1 MADDILRIEKRY
13 NTLIFDNSI
22 LIVTKKGS
30 FFFTSFLA
38 RDKVFHMLVDI
49 FVDNHEVAP
58 QMRG

>member
-38 RDKVFHMLVDI
+38 RDNVFHMLVDV
-49 FVDNHEVAP
+49 FVDNHKVAP
-58 QMRG
+58 QMRD